1 MDKCPKCGGDEIGD
15 GYTSVIHCEY
25 TDESKYEGMAPDE
38 GPVWCDYE
46 NEGEKYEQLTRCN
59 NSRW

>member
-38 GPVWCDYE
+38 GPVWCDYDI
-46 NEGEKYEQLTRCN
+46 
-59 NSRW
+59 